1 MATLALASPSCKND
15 GATHKIKGLIT
26 MNIKTIAIQSPGD
39 MGHAIGRLLV
49 EGGYKVVSALEG
61 RSKRTKTLSREAGIE
76 DIGDIDNLFKSVDV
90 ILSIMR
96 PDKAIE
102 FIETLANKATRYS
115 SRPII
120 VDLNAIS
127 PNTGKSAAQKA
138 NSVGL
143 GFIDGG
149 IIGGPPRAPKNES
162 PRLYVSGPNAEELM
176 SLNTTGLDFRS
187 LGNEIGSASA
197 IKMSYAA
204 MTKGLTAIAINSMI
218 IAKLEGV
225 EDAFAKELN
234 FSQPNLFNHMEKW
247 LPDMCPKAYRWVGEM
262 EEIAKT
268 FNDND
273 LSEKLFRGV
282 AETYSIVEKS
292 ILGRE
297 IVEKR
302 EKGQLLQLKLLM
314 V

>member
-1 MATLALASPSCKND
+1 
-15 GATHKIKGLIT
+15 

-39 MGHAIGRLLV
+39 MGHGIGRLLV

-76 DIGDIDNLFKSVDV
+76 DIGDIDNLFNSVDV

-102 FIETLANKATRYS
+102 FIETLANKAGQYP
-115 SRPII
+115 SRPIL

-127 PNTGKSAAQKA
+127 PKTGKNAAQKA
-138 NSVGL
+138 SGVGL
-143 GFIDGG
+143 RFIDGG
-149 IIGGPPRAPKNES
+149 IIGGPPKAPKNES
-162 PRLYVSGPNAEELM
+162 PRLYVSGPNAEELI
-176 SLNTTGLDFRS
+176 SLNATGLDFRS

-225 EDAFAKELN
+225 EEAFAEELN
-234 FSQPNLFNHMEKW
+234 FSQPNLFNHMKKW

-268 FNDND
+268 FHDND
-273 LSEKLFRGV
+273 LSEKLFHGV

-292 ILGRE
+292 ILGKE

-302 EKGQLLQLKLLM
+302 KKGQTAQEVTDILARFISKN
-314 V
+314 

>member
-1 MATLALASPSCKND
+1 
-15 GATHKIKGLIT
+15 
-26 MNIKTIAIQSPGD
+26 MNIKTTAIQSPGD

-76 DIGDIDNLFKSVDV
+76 DIGDIDNLFDSVDV

-102 FIETLANKATRYS
+102 FIETLANKAELYS
-115 SRPII
+115 SRPIL

-127 PNTGKSAAQKA
+127 PETGKNAAQKA
-138 NSVGL
+138 SSVGL
-143 GFIDGG
+143 RFIDGG
-149 IIGGPPRAPKNES
+149 IIGGPPQEPKNDS
-162 PRLYVSGPNAEELM
+162 PRLYVSGPNTEELI
-176 SLNTTGLDFRS
+176 SLNATGLDFRS

-225 EDAFAKELN
+225 EDAFAEELN

-273 LSEKLFRGV
+273 LSEKLFHGV

-292 ILGRE
+292 ILGKE

-302 EKGQLLQLKLLM
+302 EKGQTAKEVTDILTHFVSKN
-314 V
+314 

>member
-1 MATLALASPSCKND
+1 
-15 GATHKIKGLIT
+15 

-39 MGHAIGRLLV
+39 MGHGIGRLLV
-49 EGGYKVVSALEG
+49 EGGYRVVSALEG
-61 RSKRTKTLSREAGIE
+61 RSERTKTLSQEAGIE
-76 DIGDIDNLFKSVDV
+76 DVGDIDNLFDSVDV

-96 PDKAIE
+96 PDKALG
-102 FIETLANKATRYS
+102 FIKTLARKATLYP
-115 SRPII
+115 SRPVI

-127 PNTGKSAAQKA
+127 PNTGKNAAQKA
-138 NSVGL
+138 RSVGL
-143 GFIDGG
+143 EFIDGG

-162 PRLYVSGPNAEELM
+162 PRLYVSGPNSEELT
-176 SLNTTGLDFRS
+176 SLNATGLDFRS

-225 EDAFAKELN
+225 EDAFAQELHS
-234 FSQPNLFNHMEKW
+234 SQPNLFNHMKKW

-268 FNDND
+268 FDDSN
-273 LSEKLFRGV
+273 LSEKLFHGV
-282 AETYSIVEKS
+282 AETYMIVEKS
-292 ILGRE
+292 ILGEE

-302 EKGQLLQLKLLM
+302 KKGKTAEDVTDILASFVSQN
-314 V
+314 